1 MSAEH
6 VNDEKKARIKR
17 QLPAKEKPQAK
28 EKSQP
33 NHAAGQAVSAL
44 QNLVGNRAVQRLLAQ
59 RSGEA
64 PFELDDETANRI
76 GQQRGGGQDLDSAAG
91 EKIGGAMGADF
102 SGVRVH
108 TSPESDQLNQQLGAR
123 AFTTG
128 SDIFFKEGEYQ
139 PQSSDGQ
146 KLLAHELTH
155 VVQQGSGA
163 VGGASRMTV
172 NAPGDAFEQQADAV
186 AGSVMSASP
195 QASVQRDPIEEEEV
209 QMQEEEEEEVQ
220 MQEEEEEEVQMQEE
234 EEEEL
239 QMQEEEEEEV
249 QMQAAPEEE
258 EEVQAKRS
266 D

>member
-1 MSAEH
+1 MSTEH
-6 VNDEKKARIKR
+6 ISEEKKARVKR
-17 QLPAKEKPQAK
+17 QLPDKAKPPAKEKA
-28 EKSQP
+28 QP
-33 NHAAGQAVSAL
+33 ARDPGQAVSAL

-59 RSGEA
+59 RSGDA
-64 PFELDDETANRI
+64 PFELDDDTASRI
-76 GQQRGGGQDLDSAAG
+76 GQQRGGGQALDGAVG
-91 EKIGGAMGADF
+91 DQIGGAMGADF
-102 SGVRVH
+102 NDVRVH

-128 SDIFFKEGEYQ
+128 QDIFFKEGEYQ

-186 AGSVMSASP
+186 ASSVTSAAP
-195 QASVQRDPIEEEEV
+195 QASLQRDPLEEEEQVQMQEEEEEELQMQEEDEEEEV

-220 MQEEEEEEVQMQEE
+220 MQ
-234 EEEEL
+234 
-239 QMQEEEEEEV
+239 
-249 QMQAAPEEE
+249 AEEE
-258 EEVQAKRS
+258 EEVQAKRL

>member
-17 QLPAKEKPQAK
+17 QLPAKEKPEAK
-28 EKSQP
+28 EKARP
-33 NHAAGQAVSAL
+33 THEAGETVSAL

-59 RSGEA
+59 RSGDG
-64 PFELDDETANRI
+64 PYELDDDTANRI
-76 GQQRGGGQDLDSAAG
+76 SQQRGGGQPLDSAAG
-91 EKIGGAMGADF
+91 EKIGGAMGTDF
-102 SGVRVH
+102 SDVRVH
-108 TSPESDQLNQQLGAR
+108 TSPESHELNQQLGAR

-128 SDIFFKEGEYQ
+128 QDIFFKEGEYQ
-139 PQSSDGQ
+139 PQSSEGE

-172 NAPGDAFEQQADAV
+172 NAPGDAFEQQADSV
-186 AGSVMSASP
+186 AGSVTSAAP
-195 QASVQRDPIEEEEV
+195 QASVQRDPIEEEETV
-209 QMQEEEEEEVQ
+209 QQQEEEEEEVQ

-239 QMQEEEEEEV
+239 QMQ
-249 QMQAAPEEE
+249 AAPEEE
-258 EEVQAKRS
+258 EEVQAKRL